1 MMKFIGVNMPQEVD
15 RFEQHHTI
23 AETVISKKLWKEYFR
38 TLPKGLTLRERIEM
52 LNKAWQSTK
61 EDA

>member
-1 MMKFIGVNMPQEVD
+1 MPQEVD